1 MKKADGIYKEFY
13 NGGELLLERPYKDG
27 VPRGISTQY
36 YPSGNKMD
44 QVEYVNGKLK
54 LIKVLF
60 AWDTQ
65 EPTFFVYAKEDKLL
79 VIFKIKK

>member
-1 MKKADGIYKEFY
+1 MKKDVVYKEFY
-13 NGGELLLERPYKDG
+13 NSGELLLERPYKNG
-27 VPRGISTQY
+27 VPHGISTQY
-36 YPSGNKMD
+36 FSNGKKLD
-44 QVEYVNGKLK
+44 QVEYVNGKIK
-54 LIKVLF
+54 LVKVLF